1 MNEEILLI
9 ITMSIGILITLISIL
24 LLKKSSKQF
33 EEDFEDTIK
42 KVEDFA
48 DECIDDLNNIENKI
62 NTSTNGIFAKIDE
75 KHNELLVLYD
85 LITKKQEEINKYEAK
100 ANQVL
105 TNSKPKETINDI
117 IEQVND
123 ESLGVV
129 FEPSNN
135 ENTNINS
142 VDVVIDD
149 STSKIQKNNNNSNS
163 NSNIQKKPFNT
174 LDSKEN
180 TNKTEEIVNLSKQGL
195 TTSDIAKKL
204 NMGKGEVQLIL
215 ELRGE

>member
-174 LDSKEN
+174 LDTKEN